1 MKLSVVFQ
9 KTSWPGGGAWA
20 GLAIACVLAACGSTP
35 PPPDWQMGA
44 HSSLERAKKAGLTG
58 LAAIEAAEMARVRRE
73 LARTGRADLLARA
86 ELGLCA
92 TRVAALDFGPCEAY
106 EALAADAA
114 PAEQAYA
121 RYLAGRPLP
130 GDAVWLPEAQQAL
143 VAGGEVARL
152 ALPAVADPLSRL
164 VAAGVLMRR
173 GDASPEV
180 VAQAVET
187 ASAQG
192 WSRPLLAWLGVQRE
206 RARAAGDQA
215 QAEQVQRRMDLI
227 LRDPR

>member
-1 MKLSVVFQ
+1 MKRSVID
-9 KTSWPGGGAWA
+9 PGVRRGAICSTVLLCA
-20 GLAIACVLAACGSTP
+20 AAVLVACSSNP
-35 PPPDWQMGA
+35 PAPDWQMSA
-44 HSSLERAKKAGLTG
+44 RASLERAQKAGLTG
-58 LAAIEAAEMARVRRE
+58 LSSIEAAEMARVRRE

-92 TRVAALDFGPCEAY
+92 ARVAALDFSPCDAY
-106 EALAADAA
+106 DALAPDAA
-114 PAEQAYA
+114 EAEQAYA
-121 RYLAGRPLP
+121 RYLAGQPLP
-130 GDAVWLPEAQQAL
+130 GDVVWLPEGQRPL
-143 VAGGEVARL
+143 VAGGEAARR
-152 ALPAVADPLSRL
+152 ALPAVTDPLSRL
-164 VAAGVLMRR
+164 VAAAVLMRR

-180 VAQAVET
+180 ITQAVET

-215 QAEQVQRRMDLI
+215 QADRVQRRMDLI

>member
-1 MKLSVVFQ
+1 MSTTAVFRWGPWRPA
-9 KTSWPGGGAWA
+9 SLWLCPV
-20 GLAIACVLAACGSTP
+20 LVLVLAACGSTP
-35 PPPDWQMGA
+35 PPADWQLSA
-44 HSSLERAKKAGLTG
+44 RASLERAQKAGLTG
-58 LAAIEAAEMARVRRE
+58 LAGIEAAEMARVRRE

-92 TRVAALDFGPCEAY
+92 TRVAALDFSPCLAY
-106 EALAADAA
+106 EALAADAVE
-114 PAEQAYA
+114 AEQAYA
-121 RYLAGRPLP
+121 RYLAGQPLP
-130 GDAVWLPEAQQAL
+130 GDAVWLPESQRPL
-143 VAGGEVARL
+143 VAGGEAARR

-173 GDASPEV
+173 GEASPEV
-180 VAQAVET
+180 VVLAAET

-192 WSRPLLAWLGVQRE
+192 WSRPLLAWLGVQRD

-227 LRDPR
+227 LREPR